1 MAPKRGLE
9 EYDAKRD
16 FEKTPEPPA
25 RKPRRTRATQQP
37 RFVVQEHHARALHW
51 DLRLERDGVLVSWA
65 VPKGIPRDPKRNNL
79 AVHTEDHPMEYLS
92 FEGDIPTGEYGAG
105 SMQVWDRGTYETH
118 KWSDREVMVTFHGER
133 LHGRYVLFHTRD
145 NQWMIHRMD
154 PPDDGGVAD
163 PPPDLRPMS
172 ATLGKG
178 PPKGDGWAW
187 ELKWDGIRALGYVDG
202 GRLRL
207 VTRNGN
213 EVTHRYPE
221 LRKLGEAL
229 GARDAVLDGEIV
241 TFDEQA
247 RPSFERLQQRMHVD
261 NDAAIRRLVHEVPVV
276 YVLFD
281 VLWLDGRSTMERPYA
296 ERRALLTE
304 LGLTGPS
311 WQTPPNEVGDGSATI
326 AVSKQFAL
334 EGVVA
339 KRVDSIYEPGK
350 RSHAWIKVKNVM
362 RQEFVVG
369 GWQPGEGGRSGSI
382 GSLLLGYYDAEG
394 ALHYAGRAGSGL
406 SGASI
411 AELTRLFDRCPR
423 DTSPFDKG
431 RVPKG
436 AQFVEPVLVVE
447 VKFTEW
453 TSAGIIRQ
461 PTFLG
466 VRPDKDPHDVVREIP
481 S

>member
-1 MAPKRGLE
+1 MARKRDLE

-16 FEKTPEPPA
+16 FAKTPEPRP
-25 RKPRRTRATQQP
+25 RKPRGKRSAQLP

-79 AVHTEDHPMEYLS
+79 AVHTEDHPMEYLT
-92 FEGDIPTGEYGAG
+92 FQGDIPAGEYGAG
-105 SMQVWDRGTYETH
+105 SMHIWDAGAYETH
-118 KWSDREVMVTFHGER
+118 KWNEREVMVTLHGER
-133 LHGRYVLFHTRD
+133 VRGRYVLFRTRD

-154 PPDDGGVAD
+154 PPGDAGVAHAPD
-163 PPPDLRPMS
+163 DLRPMS
-172 ATLGKG
+172 AALAKR
-178 PPKGDGWAW
+178 PPTGDGWGW
-187 ELKWDGIRALGYVDG
+187 ELKWDGIRALGHVDG
-202 GRLRL
+202 GRLKL

-221 LRKLGEAL
+221 LRKLGESL

-241 TFDEQA
+241 TFDEA
-247 RPSFERLQQRMHVD
+247 SRPSFGRLQQRMHVE
-261 NDAAIRRLVHEVPVV
+261 NEAAIRRLVNEVPAV

-281 VLWLDGRSTMERPYA
+281 LLWLDGRSTMALPY
-296 ERRALLTE
+296 EQRRAQLLE

-311 WQTPPNEVGDGSATI
+311 WQTPPHEVGDGSATI
-326 AVSKQFAL
+326 AVSKRFEL

-339 KRVDSIYEPGK
+339 KRLDSVYEPGK
-350 RSHAWIKVKNVM
+350 RSPAWVKVKNSL

-382 GSLLLGYYDAEG
+382 GSLLVGYYDDDG
-394 ALHYAGRAGSGL
+394 KLHYAGKAGSGL

-411 AELTRLFDRCPR
+411 AELERLFARCAR
-423 DTSPFDKG
+423 DTSPFDVG
-431 RVPKG
+431 TPPKG
-436 AQFVEPVLVVE
+436 VRFVEPVLVVE

-453 TSAGIIRQ
+453 TSSGIIRQ

-466 VRPDKDPHDVVREIP
+466 VRPDKEPREVVREVP
-481 S
+481 V